1 MKLSVSNIAWGNED
15 LEGHLQLLK
24 RLGCEGVEIAPSCIW
39 DEPVDSTPSQQ
50 RKFRKIV
57 ENCGL
62 VVVGLHSLLYTRPDL
77 VVFGSPGTRNR
88 TIEYMRRLIHLC
100 RELGGA
106 TMVFGSPKN
115 RQRGQMDVED
125 AFSIATTF
133 FFKLSEEA
141 KKYDVLLCIEPLG
154 KNESDFITSS
164 HEGMELV
171 SRVNHPNFWLH
182 LDAKAMITSKENY
195 AEVFIKYI
203 SDFKHFHVGDP
214 GLAPPGS
221 TGVDHSI
228 IGKALRDSGYNRFIS
243 IEMCRGFGPTKEVIK
258 HSVTYVKHCYL
269 NYTELEGGRK

>member
-15 LEGHLQLLK
+15 PEGHLQLLK

-39 DEPVDSTPSQQ
+39 DEPVNSTPSQQ
-50 RKFRKIV
+50 REFKKIV
-57 ENCGL
+57 DNCGL

-77 VVFGSPGTRNR
+77 VVFGSPGTRDR
-88 TIEYMRRLIHLC
+88 TIEYMKRLIHLC
-100 RELGGA
+100 RELGGT

-115 RQRGQMDVED
+115 RQRGQMGVED
-125 AFSIATTF
+125 AFSIATAF

-141 KKYDVLLCIEPLG
+141 KKYNVLLCIEPLG

-171 SRVNHPNFWLH
+171 SRVNHSNFRLH

-195 AEVFIKYI
+195 AEIFTKYI
-203 SDFKHFHVGDP
+203 SDLKHFHVGDP

-228 IGKALRDSGYNRFIS
+228 IGKALRESGYNRFVS
-243 IEMCRGFGPTKEVIK
+243 IEMRRGFGPTKEVIK
-258 HSVTYVKHCYL
+258 HSVAYVKHCYL
-269 NYTELEGGRK
+269 GYTEFEGGKE